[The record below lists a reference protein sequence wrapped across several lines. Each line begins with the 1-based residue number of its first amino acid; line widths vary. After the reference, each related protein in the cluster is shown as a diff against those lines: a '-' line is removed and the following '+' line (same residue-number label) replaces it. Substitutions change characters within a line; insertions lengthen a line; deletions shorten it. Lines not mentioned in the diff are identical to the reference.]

1 MNQEGYRDDTAEKAI
16 RQANRTPYHVKQ
28 VLSALRTVAGLS
40 GFEVIGIRDIRTG
53 KEYR

>member
-16 RQANRTPYHVKQ
+16 RQANRTPYHVRQ
-28 VLSALRTVAGLS
+28 VLSALRTVASLS
-40 GFEVIGIRDIRTG
+40 GFDVVAIRDKKTG